1 MSDVTLAHW
10 GDPAHVKG
18 PVIMRNPFSVLA
30 PRRFGSGARDG
41 SGDPLPRIPAQR
53 RVPAPDVLAGVEFLQ
68 HGCTGE
74 GEDHAPEVSVRGID
88 PRNDRGPAA
97 ASVHLT
103 ARPGAPCP
111 DTVEQLLATAAPG
124 DYRLRRL
131 TFDVRHLDEVLGERG
146 GRALLDQL
154 VAAPSDRVTNAVFRA
169 AVGGDAAGDLDCDV
183 RVVGEGDSVAGRCRT
198 DLGRARLNITPLL
211 TGSERLARRLAE
223 ARARPRDRAVRRC
236 LEHALACEL
245 ASVPL
250 TRLIGV
256 HPDAP
261 ACAVPLT
268 R

>member
-1 MSDVTLAHW
+1 
-10 GDPAHVKG
+10 
-18 PVIMRNPFSVLA
+18 MRNPLAVLA
-30 PRRFGSGARDG
+30 PRRFGAGARNDLA
-41 SGDPLPRIPAQR
+41 DPALRVPAPR
-53 RVPAPDVLAGVEFLQ
+53 RVPGPDVLAGVEFLQ

-88 PRNDRGPAA
+88 PRNDRGPSA

-111 DTVEQLLATAAPG
+111 DTVEELLATAAPG
-124 DYRLRRL
+124 DFRLRRL
-131 TFDVRHLDEVLGERG
+131 TFDVRHLDEVLGARG
-146 GRALLDQL
+146 GRTLLEQL
-154 VAAPSDRVTNAVFRA
+154 VAAPADRVTNAVFRA
-169 AVGGDAAGDLDCDV
+169 AVDTDPGGDLDCDV

-198 DLGRARLNITPLL
+198 DLGRARLTVTPLL

-236 LEHALACEL
+236 LEHALACDL
-245 ASVPL
+245 TAVPL
-250 TRLIGV
+250 AALIGV

>member
-1 MSDVTLAHW
+1 MISVTLAHW

-18 PVIMRNPFSVLA
+18 PVIMRNPLAVLA
-30 PRRFGSGARDG
+30 PRRFGSGARNDLA
-41 SGDPLPRIPAQR
+41 DPASRIPAPR
-53 RVPAPDVLAGVEFLQ
+53 RVPGPDVLAGVEFLQ
-68 HGCTGE
+68 HGCGAE
-74 GEDHAPEVSVRGID
+74 GEDPAPEVSVRGID

-103 ARPGAPCP
+103 ARTGAPCP
-111 DTVEQLLATAAPG
+111 HTVEELLAVAAPG
-124 DYRLRRL
+124 DFRLRRL
-131 TFDVRHLDEVLGERG
+131 TFDVRRLDEVLGARG
-146 GRALLDQL
+146 GRTLLEQL
-154 VAAPSDRVTNAVFRA
+154 VAAPADRVTNAVFRA
-169 AVGGDAAGDLDCDV
+169 AVDDDPAGDLDCDV

-198 DLGRARLNITPLL
+198 DLGRARLSVTPLL

-245 ASVPL
+245 TSVPL
-250 TRLIGV
+250 ARLIGV